1 MLLLVR
7 GPLLLV
13 LADKVLLFHLQLA
26 LMPHALL

>member
-13 LADKVLLFHLQLA
+13 LADKVLLFLA
-26 LMPHALL
+26 EVAAALR